1 MTKSDRD
8 LMRTATTKCCVVG
21 GGPAGMML
29 GLLLARAGIDVTVL
43 EKHADFLRDFRGDT
57 IHPSTLCVM
66 EELGLLDEFLEL
78 PHNPVRAL
86 EVDVGNTR
94 MRFANFGFLP
104 EKRGFIAMMP
114 QWHFLKFLA
123 EKAACYPNFHLHMQA
138 NVTDILE
145 ADGRVAGVHA
155 ETPDGPLDIKAD
167 LVIGC
172 DGRHSTV
179 RARAGFQIEDIG
191 APIDVLWMRISRK
204 PGESSSAGRIDT
216 GSFFVMLD
224 RGDYWQL
231 AYVIP
236 KGGADKLKSEGLPA
250 FRRLIAT
257 AAPFLAARVDELK
270 SWDDVKLLTVRIDR
284 LRKWYEPGLLCI
296 GDAAHAMSPV
306 GGVGINLAIQ
316 DAVAAANLLWQPLM
330 EGRVSVDDLA
340 RVQKRRAFPMKVT
353 QRLQV
358 FVQNN
363 VIEKVLKSSKPLSA
377 PWPLRL
383 VGRSS
388 WLQHVPAR
396 LIGMGVRPEHVHSPA
411 AASKSH
417 QPASQMRR
425 LPRPEQAA

>member
-1 MTKSDRD
+1 MGTVE
-8 LMRTATTKCCVVG
+8 TTCCIVG

-29 GLLLARAGIDVTVL
+29 GLLLARAGVDVTVL

-66 EELGLLDEFLEL
+66 EELGLLDEFLKL

-86 EVDVGNTR
+86 EVDVGNKR
-94 MRFANFGFLP
+94 LRFANFGFLP
-104 EKRGFIAMMP
+104 PERGFIAMMP
-114 QWHFLKFLA
+114 QWHFLNFLA
-123 EKAACYPNFHLHMQA
+123 EKATRYANFHLHMQA
-138 NVTDILE
+138 DVTDILE
-145 ADGRVAGVHA
+145 ADGRVTGVHA

-167 LVIGC
+167 LVVGC

-179 RARAGFQIEDIG
+179 RARAGFEIEDIG
-191 APIDVLWMRISRK
+191 APIDVLWMRVSRE
-204 PGESSSAGRIDT
+204 PGESTTAGRIDQ

-236 KGGADKLKSEGLPA
+236 KGGAEKLQAEGLVA
-250 FRRLIAT
+250 FRKLIAG
-257 AAPFLAARVDELK
+257 AAPFLGPRLDELK

-316 DAVAAANLLWQPLM
+316 DAVATANLLWKPLKD
-330 EGRVSVDDLA
+330 GRVTIGDLA
-340 RVQKRRAFPMKVT
+340 RVQKRREFPMKVT

-363 VIEKVLKSSKPLSA
+363 VIETVLKSAKPLSP

-383 VGRSS
+383 VGSCS
-388 WLQHVPAR
+388 WLQHFPAR
-396 LIGMGVRPEHVHSPA
+396 LIGMGVRAEHVHAPA
-411 AASKSH
+411 AA
-417 QPASQMRR
+417 PANRV
-425 LPRPEQAA
+425 PNGAIAAS